1 MVSWPFQ
8 IASLARGQNRA
19 NYDPPQTVAGMKAF
33 DRGLQGLSFGMSH
46 VAHNS
51 FRTQPR
57 LSKCDRAVAEG
68 DTLSSDIARK
78 IKYANQVALGT
89 GRHSK
94 HIYS

>member
-19 NYDPPQTVAGMKAF
+19 NYGPPQTVAGMKAF
-33 DRGLQGLSFGMSH
+33 ERGLQGLSFGMSH
-46 VAHNS
+46 VAHYS
-51 FRTQPR
+51 LGTQPR
-57 LSKCDRAVAEG
+57 LSKCDGAVAEG
-68 DTLSSDIARK
+68 FVLSSDNARK

-89 GRHSK
+89 GRHSQ